1 MSDGR
6 TKLLEAKELWLRFW
20 SIAKLYWLSE
30 EKGKAWGF
38 LGLVIGLLLTYTV
51 MNVIITYAFR
61 DLMTALAKKEVS
73 LFYRQVILVLAVLIM
88 VAPVSGFFNYIPKKL
103 GINWRRWLTDYFLR
117 LYFRNKAYYHVNWD
131 KSIDNPDQ
139 RISQDIGSFTITSLS
154 FFSVV
159 FFSASQLVAMSGVLW
174 SISGT
179 LMFVLIIY
187 ALFGT
192 IVTLLFGKRLVSL
205 NFKQLRREADFRYGM
220 VHIRNNAESIAFY
233 GGEAREGNHV
243 KQRFSGLVD
252 NYNRLIAWQRNLT
265 FFTSGWDSII
275 RILPTFVLAQYFFA
289 GRIEFGVISQ
299 GEMAFLQVWAAVS
312 VIISQFE
319 NLTSFAA
326 SINRIHSFAES
337 LKGKGAPAKGQEGV
351 EFQNDGRLAAD
362 NLSVETPDQRRT
374 LVRDLSLELK
384 PGRSLLIVGPS
395 GAGKSSILRTIAGLW
410 ESGHGRVVR
419 PDRSEMLFLPQLPYM
434 VIGSLREQ
442 LLYPNMDENMIEDR
456 LLDVLK
462 RVNLADLP
470 QRVGG
475 FEAVLDW
482 DNVLSLGEQQRLAF
496 ARLLLTG
503 PSYAILDEA
512 TSALDL
518 GNEAMIYEYLRKS
531 GTAYISV
538 GHRSSLV
545 QYHERVLE
553 IKGDQ
558 SWNLLPSE
566 EYARKA
572 SALAS

>member
-1 MSDGR
+1 MSDGA
-6 TKLLEAKELWLRFW
+6 TKRAQAKELWLRFW
-20 SIAKLYWLSE
+20 NIAKLYWISE

-38 LGLVIGLLLTYTV
+38 LGLVIALLLAYTV
-51 MNVIITYAFR
+51 MNVIVTYAFR

-73 LFYRQVILVLAVLIM
+73 LFYRQVIVVFAVLVM
-88 VAPVSGFFNYIPKKL
+88 VAPVSGFFSYVPKRL
-103 GINWRRWLTDYFLR
+103 GINWRRWLTDYFLQ
-117 LYFRNKAYYHVNWD
+117 LYFRNRAYYHVNWD
-131 KSIDNPDQ
+131 KAIDNPDQ

-154 FFSVV
+154 FFSVI

-187 ALFGT
+187 AFVGT
-192 IVTLLFGKRLVSL
+192 VVTLLFGKRLVSL

-233 GGEAREGNHV
+233 GGEVQESNHV
-243 KQRFSGLVD
+243 RQRFSGVVD

-299 GEMAFLQVWAAVS
+299 GELAFFQVWAAVS

-326 SINRIHSFAES
+326 SINRIHSFAQS
-337 LKGKGAPAKGQEGV
+337 LEGKGEPVGAEQKV
-351 EFQNDGRLAAD
+351 EFEKDGRVAAES
-362 NLSVETPDQRRT
+362 LSVETPNQRRT
-374 LVRDLSLELK
+374 LVRDLSVELK
-384 PGRSLLIVGPS
+384 QGGSLLIVGPS

-410 ESGHGRVVR
+410 ESGRGKVIR

-442 LLYPNMDENMIEDR
+442 LLYPNMDENVSEER
-456 LLDVLK
+456 LAAVLN
-462 RVNLADLP
+462 RVNLADLS

-475 FEAVLDW
+475 FDAVLDW
-482 DNVLSLGEQQRLAF
+482 DTVLSLGEQQRLAF
-496 ARLLLTG
+496 ARLLLTN
-503 PSYAILDEA
+503 PAYAILDEA

-518 GNEAMIYEYLRKS
+518 GNEAMIYQYLRQS

-553 IKGDQ
+553 IRGDQ
-558 SWNLLPSE
+558 SWALLPSG
-566 EYARKA
+566 EYAQK
-572 SALAS
+572 SMPVDS